1 MLSLLLVVALV
12 TLLTLKCIGYLRAL
26 PPGPLIP
33 LQILRRLRW
42 SRFYGKSD
50 IDIILGLKEEYGS
63 TFSVISGYRKV
74 VIMSDID
81 QVQVRNKYRSQFSFA
96 AGNRPRPAA
105 ISAGN
110 RKLRPVPVFPFSSQ
124 FFGSSELRGGS

>member
-1 MLSLLLVVALV
+1 MLSSLLVVAFI
-12 TLLTLKCIGYLRAL
+12 TLLTLKYIVYLRAL

-81 QVQVRNKYRSQFSFA
+81 QVRVRNKYCTSYNYRA
-96 AGNRPRPAA
+96 RL
-105 ISAGN
+105 
-110 RKLRPVPVFPFSSQ
+110 K
-124 FFGSSELRGGS
+124 GGPQV

>member
-1 MLSLLLVVALV
+1 MLSSLLVVAFI
-12 TLLTLKCIGYLRAL
+12 TLLLLKYILYSRAL

-81 QVQVRNKYRSQFSFA
+81 QVRVRNKYCTSHHYRA
-96 AGNRPRPAA
+96 RL
-105 ISAGN
+105 
-110 RKLRPVPVFPFSSQ
+110 K
-124 FFGSSELRGGS
+124 GGPQV

>member
-1 MLSLLLVVALV
+1 MLSSLLVVAFI
-12 TLLTLKCIGYLRAL
+12 TLLTLKYIVYLRAL

-81 QVQVRNKYRSQFSFA
+81 KVQVRNKYCTSYHDNATFKSKFPQIYS
-96 AGNRPRPAA
+96 
-105 ISAGN
+105 IS
-110 RKLRPVPVFPFSSQ
+110 LV
-124 FFGSSELRGGS
+124 